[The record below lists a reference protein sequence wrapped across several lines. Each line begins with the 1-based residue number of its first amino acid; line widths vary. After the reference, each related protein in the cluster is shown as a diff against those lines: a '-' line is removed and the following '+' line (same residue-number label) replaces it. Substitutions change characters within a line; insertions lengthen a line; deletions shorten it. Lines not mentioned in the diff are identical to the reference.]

1 MKAKRKIPRKLK
13 LALCIMAA
21 IIFAAGFVLSLYTVS
36 VQFAP
41 LTLSINLS
49 ETYQE
54 MDGFGASGCWTFQE
68 IGKDEQAAKNA
79 AQLLYGD
86 DGMKLNIL
94 RYNIGAGS
102 VETDHGYEEDTRPT
116 ESFFISENYKS
127 KESFS
132 DPANYDF
139 TRDKNAMRVLDEC
152 LKTGNIKTVT
162 LFANS
167 PHYLLTKNGKAH
179 SDTKHTD
186 NLPEEN
192 FEAFSDYLLII
203 ADFFRQKFSS
213 LENPPKIYI
222 SPVNEPQW
230 SWGGKTVVQEGCHYE
245 PKTLAK
251 FLDVFYR
258 KLQAYNKEHGAE
270 IAPDFFDCGGY
281 TDKSKYKKY
290 ISEMK
295 KYPYFD
301 ELESLSFH
309 SYEGKNKRL
318 GRKIFSSYSDK
329 KLKGKAYRMSE
340 FCEMRLGT
348 SFKIERGLHTAG
360 VIMKDLTILSATEW
374 SWWLGASHYGFEDG
388 LIYYEPENLAEFTC
402 TKRYYCMAQF
412 SRYISAGDLRVMVT
426 KTDFLNF
433 DGTESCAF
441 LKPDGSVVLVIINE
455 RSVARNL
462 KLGGF
467 TVENMIYTDA
477 KNNLKEIK
485 PDGNVKISA
494 KSVTT
499 LILKKA

>member
-1 MKAKRKIPRKLK
+1 MKTRRKFPRKLK
-13 LALCIMAA
+13 LALFIIAA
-21 IIFAAGFVLSLYTVS
+21 IIFLAGLVLSVYAVS

-41 LTLSINLS
+41 LSLSINLS
-49 ETYQE
+49 QTYQE
-54 MDGFGASGCWTFQE
+54 MEGFGASGCWTFQE
-68 IGKDEQAAKNA
+68 IGRDEQATKNA
-79 AQLLYGD
+79 AQLLYCDEGL
-86 DGMKLNIL
+86 KLGIL

-102 VETDHGYEEDTRPT
+102 KETDHGYEDNRAT

-152 LKTGNIKTVT
+152 LKTGNVKAVT

-167 PHYLLTKNGKAH
+167 PHYLLTKNNKTHA
-179 SDTKHTD
+179 DRKHED
-186 NLPEEN
+186 NLAEEN

-203 ADFFRQKFSS
+203 TDFFRQKLSA

-222 SPVNEPQW
+222 SPINEPQW
-230 SWGGKTVVQEGCHYE
+230 SWGGDADVQEGCHYE

-251 FLDVFYR
+251 FLDVFYK
-258 KLQAYNKEHGAE
+258 KLQTYNSGHGAE
-270 IAPDFFDCGGY
+270 ILPDFFDCGGY
-281 TDKSKYKKY
+281 TDECKYKKY
-290 ISEMK
+290 VSEMK

-301 ELESLSFH
+301 ELDSLSFH
-309 SYEGKNKRL
+309 SYKGKNKRL
-318 GRKIFSSYSDK
+318 PRQIFSSYSGK
-329 KLKGKAYRMSE
+329 KLKGKTFRMTE
-340 FCEMRLGT
+340 YCELKPGT
-348 SFKIERGLHTAG
+348 SFGIDRGLHTAG

-374 SWWLGASHYGFEDG
+374 CWWLGAAHFGYEDG
-388 LIYYEPENLAEFTC
+388 LIYYDPANVAEFTC

-412 SRYISAGDLRVMVT
+412 SRYISAGDLRVKVT

-441 LKPDGSVVLVIINE
+441 LKPDGSVVLVVIND
-455 RSVARNL
+455 RKVSRTL
-462 KLGGF
+462 KLNGY

-477 KNNLKEIK
+477 DNNLKEVK
-485 PDGNVKISA
+485 PDGKIKIPA

-499 LILKKA
+499 LLLKKA